1 MSIWD
6 SSWAELGRPRANKAK
21 RRRLTLALVG
31 ESSREEKKS
40 RERLWNIEY

>member
-21 RRRLTLALVG
+21 RRRLMLALVG
-31 ESSREEKKS
+31 ESSREEENQEKDYG
-40 RERLWNIEY
+40 I